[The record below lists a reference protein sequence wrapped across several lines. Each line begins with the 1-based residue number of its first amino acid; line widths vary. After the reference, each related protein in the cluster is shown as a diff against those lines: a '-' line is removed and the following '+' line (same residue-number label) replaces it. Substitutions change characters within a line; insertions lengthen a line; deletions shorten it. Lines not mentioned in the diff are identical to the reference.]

1 MTKTEDT
8 GGVNHT
14 HDADARSWLIAAA
27 LAALSATGAWAQT
40 APAYPAHPVEIILPY
55 SAGGGVDAM
64 ARAFARE
71 AARGT
76 SQQWVVN
83 NREGGGGVVGFT
95 ALARARPDG
104 STIMFSPA
112 SPLTNSPFIN
122 ANLPFKAGDI
132 EPVCQVFENV
142 FAIAVR
148 EDSPFRS
155 VTDLLARAQVNP
167 GAVSYGHA
175 GPASIPHLSMAAIE
189 RATKVKFNA
198 IAYRGDGPMMT
209 DIMGG
214 TLDFAVPA
222 ISSIGG
228 KKLRVLAVLAEK
240 RHPAMPDV
248 PSVAQLGY
256 PVISPGLNGLYL
268 PAGTP
273 KSVVTQLEGICR
285 KVTASAA
292 FAESAKGLLQVPQFL
307 NAAQFKARIAET
319 YKTHASLVPDLKL
332 EKN

>member
-1 MTKTEDT
+1 M
-8 GGVNHT
+8 G
-14 HDADARSWLIAAA
+14 AA
-27 LAALSATGAWAQT
+27 LMALLTSGASAQT

-71 AARGT
+71 AARDT

-83 NREGGGGVVGFT
+83 NREGAGGVVGFT
-95 ALARARPDG
+95 ALARAKPDG
-104 STIMFSPA
+104 KVIMFSPA
-112 SPLTNSPFIN
+112 SPLTNSPFVN
-122 ANLPFKAGDI
+122 SNLPFKASEI

-148 EDSPFRS
+148 EESPIRS
-155 VTDLLARAQVNP
+155 LTELLARGQANP
-167 GAVSYGHA
+167 GGVSYGHA
-175 GPASIPHLSMAAIE
+175 GPASVPHLSMAAIE
-189 RATKVKFNA
+189 RATRVKFNA

-214 TLDFAVPA
+214 TLDFSVPA

-240 RHPAMPDV
+240 RQPALPDA
-248 PSVAQLGY
+248 PSIAELGY
-256 PVISPGLNGLYL
+256 PVISPGLNGLYV
-268 PAGTP
+268 PVGTP
-273 KSVVTQLEGICR
+273 KAIVSQLEGICR
-285 KVTASAA
+285 KVTGSAA
-292 FAESAKGLLQVPQFL
+292 FIDSAKGLLQVPQFL
-307 NAAQFKARIAET
+307 PAAQFKARIAAT
-319 YKTHASLVPDLKL
+319 YKTHATLVPDLKL

>member
-1 MTKTEDT
+1 MNIPASTFM
-8 GGVNHT
+8 G
-14 HDADARSWLIAAA
+14 AA
-27 LAALSATGAWAQT
+27 LMALLTSGAGAQT
-40 APAYPAHPVEIILPY
+40 VPAYPAHPVEIILPY

-71 AARGT
+71 AARDT

-83 NREGGGGVVGFT
+83 NREGAGGVVGFT
-95 ALARARPDG
+95 ALARAKPDG
-104 STIMFSPA
+104 KVIMFSPA
-112 SPLTNSPFIN
+112 SPLTNSPFVN
-122 ANLPFKAGDI
+122 PNLPFKASEI

-148 EDSPFRS
+148 EESPIRS
-155 VTDLLARAQVNP
+155 LTELLARGQANP
-167 GAVSYGHA
+167 GGVSYGHA
-175 GPASIPHLSMAAIE
+175 GPASVPHLSMAAIE
-189 RATKVKFNA
+189 RATKINFNA

-214 TLDFAVPA
+214 TLDFSVPA

-240 RHPAMPDV
+240 RQPALPDA
-248 PSVAQLGY
+248 PSIAELGY
-256 PVISPGLNGLYL
+256 PVISPGLNGLYV

-273 KSVVTQLEGICR
+273 KAVVSQLEGICR
-285 KVTASAA
+285 KVTGSAG
-292 FAESAKGLLQVPQFL
+292 FIDSAKGLLQVPRFL
-307 NAAQFKARIAET
+307 PAAQFKARIAAT
-319 YKTHASLVPDLKL
+319 YKTHATLVPDLKL

>member
-1 MTKTEDT
+1 MNTPASTFM
-8 GGVNHT
+8 G
-14 HDADARSWLIAAA
+14 AA
-27 LAALSATGAWAQT
+27 LMALLTSGASAQT

-71 AARGT
+71 AARDT

-83 NREGGGGVVGFT
+83 NREGAGGVVGFT
-95 ALARARPDG
+95 ALARAKPDG
-104 STIMFSPA
+104 KVIMFSPA
-112 SPLTNSPFIN
+112 SPLTNSPFVN
-122 ANLPFKAGDI
+122 SNLPFKASEI

-148 EDSPFRS
+148 EESPIRS
-155 VTDLLARAQVNP
+155 LTELLARGQANP
-167 GAVSYGHA
+167 GGVSYGHA
-175 GPASIPHLSMAAIE
+175 GPASVPHLSMAAIE
-189 RATKVKFNA
+189 RATRVKFNA

-214 TLDFAVPA
+214 TLDFSVPA

-240 RHPAMPDV
+240 RQPALPDA
-248 PSVAQLGY
+248 PSIAELGY
-256 PVISPGLNGLYL
+256 PVISPGLNGLYV
-268 PAGTP
+268 PVGTP
-273 KSVVTQLEGICR
+273 KAIVSQLEGICR
-285 KVTASAA
+285 KVTGAAA
-292 FAESAKGLLQVPQFL
+292 FIDSAKGLLQVPQFL
-307 NAAQFKARIAET
+307 PAAQFKARIAAT
-319 YKTHASLVPDLKL
+319 YKTHATLVPDLKL

>member
-1 MTKTEDT
+1 MNIPASTFM
-8 GGVNHT
+8 G
-14 HDADARSWLIAAA
+14 AA
-27 LAALSATGAWAQT
+27 LMALLTSGACAQT

-55 SAGGGVDAM
+55 AAGGGVDAM

-71 AARGT
+71 AARDT

-83 NREGGGGVVGFT
+83 NREGAGGVVGFT
-95 ALARARPDG
+95 ALARAKPDG
-104 STIMFSPA
+104 KVIMFSPA
-112 SPLTNSPFIN
+112 SPLTNSPFVN
-122 ANLPFKAGDI
+122 PNLPFKASEI

-148 EDSPFRS
+148 EESPIRS
-155 VTDLLARAQVNP
+155 LTELLARGQANP
-167 GAVSYGHA
+167 GGVSYGHA
-175 GPASIPHLSMAAIE
+175 GPASVPHLSMAAIE

-214 TLDFAVPA
+214 TLDFSVPA

-240 RHPAMPDV
+240 RQPALPDA
-248 PSVAQLGY
+248 PSIAELGY
-256 PVISPGLNGLYL
+256 PVISPGLNGLYV

-273 KSVVTQLEGICR
+273 KATVSQLESICR
-285 KVTASAA
+285 KVTGSAA
-292 FAESAKGLLQVPQFL
+292 YIDSAKGLLQVPSFL
-307 NAAQFKARIAET
+307 PAAQFKARIAAT
-319 YKTHASLVPDLKL
+319 YKTHATLIPDLKL

>member
-1 MTKTEDT
+1 MNSPASTFM
-8 GGVNHT
+8 G
-14 HDADARSWLIAAA
+14 AA
-27 LAALSATGAWAQT
+27 LMALLTSGAGAQT

-71 AARGT
+71 AARDT

-83 NREGGGGVVGFT
+83 NREGAGGVVGFT
-95 ALARARPDG
+95 ALARAKPDG
-104 STIMFSPA
+104 KVIMFSPA
-112 SPLTNSPFIN
+112 SPLTNSPFVN
-122 ANLPFKAGDI
+122 PNLPFKASEI

-148 EDSPFRS
+148 EESPIRS
-155 VTDLLARAQVNP
+155 LTELLARGQANP
-167 GAVSYGHA
+167 GGVSYGHA
-175 GPASIPHLSMAAIE
+175 GPASVPHLSMAAIE

-214 TLDFAVPA
+214 TLDFSVPA
-222 ISSIGG
+222 LSSIGG

-240 RHPAMPDV
+240 RQPALPDA
-248 PSVAQLGY
+248 PSIAELGY
-256 PVISPGLNGLYL
+256 PVISPGLNGLYV
-268 PAGTP
+268 PADTP
-273 KSVVTQLEGICR
+273 KAVVSQLEGICR
-285 KVTASAA
+285 KVTGSAG
-292 FAESAKGLLQVPQFL
+292 FIDSAKGLLQVPSFL
-307 NAAQFKARIAET
+307 PAAQFKARIAAT
-319 YKTHASLVPDLKL
+319 YKTHATLVPDLKL

>member
-1 MTKTEDT
+1 MQRISSRPGHTAPLKLMALTVMMA
-8 GGVNHT
+8 GG
-14 HDADARSWLIAAA
+14 A
-27 LAALSATGAWAQT
+27 LAQS
-40 APAYPAHPVEIILPY
+40 PPPYPAHPVEVILPY
-55 SAGGGVDAM
+55 AAGGGVDAM

-71 AARGT
+71 AARET

-83 NREGGGGVVGFT
+83 NREGGGGVVGFA

-104 STIMFSPA
+104 ATIMFSPA

-122 ANLPFKAGDI
+122 PNLPFKASEI

-148 EDSPFRS
+148 EDSPLRS
-155 VTDLLARAQVNP
+155 VAELLARGQLNP
-167 GAVSYGHA
+167 GGVSYGHA
-175 GPASIPHLSMAAIE
+175 GPASVPHLSMAAIE
-189 RATKVKFNA
+189 RATQVRFNG

-209 DIMGG
+209 DVLGG
-214 TLDFAVPA
+214 TLDFSVPA

-248 PSVAQLGY
+248 PSIAQLGY
-256 PVISPGLNGLYL
+256 PVISPGLNGLYV

-273 KSVVTQLEGICR
+273 KSTVAQLEGICR
-285 KVTASAA
+285 KVTQSAA
-292 FAESAKGLLQVPQFL
+292 FTDSAKGLLQVPQFL
-307 NAAQFKARIAET
+307 NAEQYAARIRDT
-319 YKTHASLVPDLKL
+319 YKTHAALVPDLKL